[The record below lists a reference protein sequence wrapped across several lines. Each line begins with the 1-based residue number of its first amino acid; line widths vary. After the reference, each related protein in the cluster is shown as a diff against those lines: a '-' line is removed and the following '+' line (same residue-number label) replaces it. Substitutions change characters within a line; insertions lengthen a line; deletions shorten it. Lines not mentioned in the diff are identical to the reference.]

1 VDQLG
6 KLKTLLSARE
16 KQDVQILA
24 VSLDTHL
31 DSENLLNETA
41 KMPGDLDFP
50 LLEDKGH
57 EVIDRYGIRNPVEV
71 KPGIPYP
78 TVYIINHQGIITHR
92 FVDPENYTR
101 PSNEEI
107 REELKRIGAVH

>member
-1 VDQLG
+1 MA
-6 KLKTLLSARE
+6 SATR
-16 KQDVQILA
+16 A
-24 VSLDTHL
+24 
-31 DSENLLNETA
+31 
-41 KMPGDLDFP
+41 
-50 LLEDKGH
+50 
-57 EVIDRYGIRNPVEV
+57 EV

-107 REELKRIGAVH
+107 REELSALALCIRFFEAATVAGRRRAGQADKPCP

>member
-1 VDQLG
+1 MDQLG
-6 KLKTLLSARE
+6 KLKTLLSTHE

-41 KMPGDLDFP
+41 KMPGELDFP

-57 EVIDRYGIRNPVEV
+57 EV

-78 TVYIINHQGIITHR
+78 TVYTINRQGIITHR

>member
-1 VDQLG
+1 M
-6 KLKTLLSARE
+6 RE

-57 EVIDRYGIRNPVEV
+57 EVIDRYGIRNPAEV

>member
-6 KLKTLLSARE
+6 KLKTLLSQTE
-16 KQDVQILA
+16 KQGVQILTI
-24 VSLDTHL
+24 SLDTHL
-31 DSENLLNETA
+31 DSENMLVETA

-57 EVIDRYGIRNPVEV
+57 EVIDRYGIRNPAEV

-78 TVYIINHQGIITHR
+78 TVYIIDRQGIVRHR
-92 FVDPENYTR
+92 FVDPENYSR

-107 REELKRIGAVH
+107 REELKRIGAVR